1 MTDDAGEGTRALL
14 GGREIR
20 AILDRHGL
28 RPTKTRGQNFVTD
41 PNTVRRI
48 VRDAGVTAGDL
59 VVEVGP
65 GLGSLTLALVEAGA
79 RVLAVEL
86 DHGLAGALA
95 EVIGDADVEIL
106 VADALGVSY
115 ADLIGDTPAVMV
127 ANLPYNV
134 ATPILLTALREGALS
149 GYHVMVQREVG
160 ERWVATPGQKAHGA
174 VSIKIALL
182 ATARIAGPISR
193 QAFHPVPKVDSVT
206 VDVRPL
212 PDVDPAEMEPVMALV
227 DAGFGQRRKL
237 LRNALAVDGRRPADV
252 DEMLEAAGMPLTTRA
267 EELGPEDWVR
277 LAGHA

>member
-1 MTDDAGEGTRALL
+1 VTDPEGEGTRALL

-48 VRDAGVTAGDL
+48 VRDAGVSAGDL

-79 RVLAVEL
+79 RVVAVEL

-95 EVIGDADVEIL
+95 EVVGDAAVEIH

-115 ADLIGDTPAVMV
+115 ADLIGDDPAVMV

-134 ATPILLTALREGALS
+134 ATPILLTALREGALA

-206 VDVRPL
+206 VDVRPRT
-212 PDVDPAEMEPVMALV
+212 DVDPVAMEPVMALV

-237 LRNALAVDGRRPADV
+237 LRNALAVNGRRPADI

-267 EELGPEDWVR
+267 EELQPSDWVR